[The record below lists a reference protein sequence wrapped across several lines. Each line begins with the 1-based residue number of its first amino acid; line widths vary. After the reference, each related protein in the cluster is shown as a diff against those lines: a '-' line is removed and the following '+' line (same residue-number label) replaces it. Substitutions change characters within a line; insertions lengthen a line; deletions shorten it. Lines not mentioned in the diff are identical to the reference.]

1 MEVLQS
7 MSFGVSRIL
16 VAVLAVLTAL
26 ACLTSSASADQTDPT
41 NPLVGKRQFM
51 DCGASHDSPAPKYN
65 PWYFAR
71 KHSKY
76 ESLIRKTAEVPQAKW
91 FAGIQEKPTRHVEKY
106 LAAVD
111 DPRWGGERCNTRL
124 ALGRRDAYV
133 GSYPIVAIRRLV
145 NGSCEGMKRQS
156 AAGYKAWIEAFIAQT
171 RLTFIPDQ
179 GQRYQYWM
187 GKRFSRGTWA
197 PIKREMTV
205 ILEPDAIGLMGA
217 RRSCLKR
224 SQVPGRLALLAYAAK
239 RLGETPGM
247 NVYIDG
253 ASSSWLKQSKVIDYL
268 RRGGV
273 AYTRGFALGATH
285 FNRTSRE
292 IQFGDNVARA
302 LGGKHYVINTAEN
315 ANGPLPKSRWGKYGS
330 RATTCNPPNAGLG
343 NQPTTRTGSAWADAF
358 LWISRPGL
366 SSNGKSGNY
375 NCGPKQGPLG
385 NTMWLNKLLYEG
397 RQANFTKASWP
408 PLPL

>member
-1 MEVLQS
+1 
-7 MSFGVSRIL
+7 
-16 VAVLAVLTAL
+16 
-26 ACLTSSASADQTDPT
+26 
-41 NPLVGKRQFM
+41 
-51 DCGASHDSPAPKYN
+51 
-65 PWYFAR
+65 
-71 KHSKY
+71 
-76 ESLIRKTAEVPQAKW
+76 
-91 FAGIQEKPTRHVEKY
+91 
-106 LAAVD
+106 
-111 DPRWGGERCNTRL
+111 
-124 ALGRRDAYV
+124 
-133 GSYPIVAIRRLV
+133 
-145 NGSCEGMKRQS
+145 
-156 AAGYKAWIEAFIAQT
+156 
-171 RLTFIPDQ
+171 
-179 GQRYQYWM
+179 
-187 GKRFSRGTWA
+187 
-197 PIKREMTV
+197 MTV

-224 SQVPGRLALLAYAAK
+224 SQVPGRLALLAHAAK

-247 NVYIDG
+247 NVYIDA
-253 ASSSWLKQSKVIDYL
+253 ASSSWLKQSTVIDYL
-268 RRGGV
+268 RKGGV

-315 ANGPLPKSRWGKYGS
+315 ANGSLPKSRWGKYGS

-343 NQPTTRTGSAWADAF
+343 AQPTTRTGSPWADAF

-385 NTMWLNKLLYEG
+385 NRMWLDKLLYEG
-397 RQANFTKASWP
+397 RQANFNKATWP